1 MKLQKFIL
9 GLQLALHPHI
19 NKEDAMKK
27 NITKILIL
35 TMLLSMVLSS
45 MYILTGCGEEKPNPD
60 YVAQET
66 ELQISSVD
74 VMAFTNAITIAVYDN
89 KKSKIVLTP
98 DGQATITLC
107 IRPAAINLVNSLLS
121 EMDLNEIGVIGVGLD
136 EFFDVYPAGI
146 FPGFSANDIG
156 GGFEL
161 IKAALNLELVGLN
174 FEDPALAEL
183 ATSLRENRTIP
194 EGFQLPEGEYALN
207 ITAPYVIRELESP
220 YTGKYT
226 AVYLGTI
233 QDSGEPYVIMTAQKD
248 DAGIITDLRLHIE
261 FLQLTILATA

>member
-1 MKLQKFIL
+1 
-9 GLQLALHPHI
+9 
-19 NKEDAMKK
+19 MKK

-89 KKSKIVLTP
+89 KKSKVVLTP

-107 IRPAAINLVNSLLS
+107 IRPDAINLVNYLLS
-121 EMDLNEIGVIGVGLD
+121 EMDLNEIGVIGVDLD

-194 EGFQLPEGEYALN
+194 EGFQLPEGEYALK